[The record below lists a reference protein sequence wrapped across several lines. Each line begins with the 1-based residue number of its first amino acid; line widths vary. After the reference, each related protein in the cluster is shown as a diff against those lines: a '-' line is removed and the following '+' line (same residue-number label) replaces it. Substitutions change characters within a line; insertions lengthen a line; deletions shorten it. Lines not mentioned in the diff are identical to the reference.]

1 MNKRMKLLVTALGL
15 TTAMAGG
22 AVTASAATE
31 INYWSVFTGGDG
43 ATMQAMVD
51 KFNESQDE
59 VHVTHTPMTAD
70 DLYQKIPLA
79 VQTGTEVPDVAVVHI
94 ERIPNFV
101 DNDMLYSYDEDIL
114 AEAGISAD
122 DYIASAYAA
131 SNIDEEQYGIPL
143 DVHSYVTYYNKDLF
157 DKYDLN
163 SFVEDGVLTFD
174 ELKELGDKAREQGFE
189 GDIFDLGWM
198 RAQLLCFYAQLD
210 PSLTLSEDGTEP
222 CINNE
227 NMKKVFETVK
237 DLYQGG
243 YTNSRENDATAE
255 FYGGEMLVWMEGIWM
270 KAAVVEAGV
279 NFGMLPA
286 VSYDT
291 TTVKNW
297 TSSHNF
303 VQFADEERTEEE
315 DLAVAKFIKFMG
327 EQNSETWAKDAGQ
340 CPAYKAVWDTL
351 NMDDLP
357 QGFLAKEENVDTL
370 AIYSYKYWGLFDTAF
385 SRVGW
390 DFVDDTI
397 SIDDAL
403 AQIDTEISDAI
414 AAQ

>member
-1 MNKRMKLLVTALGL
+1 MKKNVKLMTAAMSMALALGV
-15 TTAMAGG
+15 G
-22 AVTASAATE
+22 ASASAATE
-31 INYWSVFTGGDG
+31 IEYWSVFTGGDG

-59 VHVTHTPMTAD
+59 VHVNHTPMTAD

-79 VQTGTEVPDVAVVHI
+79 VQTGTEVPDVTVVHI

-114 AEAGISAD
+114 TEAGISAE
-122 DYIASAYAA
+122 DYIESAFVA

-157 DKYDLN
+157 DQYDLN
-163 SFVEDGVLTFD
+163 SYVEDGVLTFD

-189 GDIFDLGWM
+189 GDVFDLGWM

-210 PSLTLSEDGTEP
+210 PELTLSEDGEQP
-222 CINNE
+222 SINNE
-227 NMKKVFETVK
+227 NMKKVFETMK
-237 DLYQGG
+237 ELYEGG
-243 YTNSRENDATAE
+243 YTNNREDDATAE

-286 VSYDT
+286 VSFDT
-291 TTVKNW
+291 DTVKNW

-327 EQNSETWAKDAGQ
+327 EQNSETWAIDAGQ
-340 CPAYKAVWDTL
+340 CPAYLAAWDNL
-351 NMDDLP
+351 DLDELP

-370 AIYSYKYWGLFDTAF
+370 AIYSYKYWGLFDSAF

-390 DFVDDTI
+390 DFVDGTI

-403 AQIDTEISDAI
+403 AQIDAEISDAI

>member
-1 MNKRMKLLVTALGL
+1 MKKTKLLIPAVALTL
-15 TTAMAGG
+15 TL
-22 AVTASAATE
+22 ASATAFAEPIE
-31 INYWSVFTGGDG
+31 INYRSVFTGGDG
-43 ATMQAMVD
+43 ATMQSMVD

-59 VHVTHTPMTAD
+59 VYVNHTPMTAD

-79 VQTGTEVPDVAVVHI
+79 VQTGADVPDVAVVHI

-101 DNDMLYSYDEDIL
+101 ANDMLYSYDEDIL
-114 AEAGISAD
+114 EEAGISAD
-122 DYIASAYAA
+122 DYIASAFEA
-131 SNIDEEQYGIPL
+131 SNIDDEQYGIPL

-157 DKYDLN
+157 DQYDLN
-163 SFVEDGVLTFD
+163 GFIEDGVLTFD
-174 ELKELGDKAREQGFE
+174 ELRELGDKAREQGYE

-210 PSLTLSEDGTEP
+210 PNLTLSEDGVTP

-227 NMKKVFETVK
+227 NMKQVFETMK
-237 DLYQGG
+237 SLYEDG
-243 YTNSRENDATAE
+243 YTTDKDADYSAE
-255 FYGGEMLVWMEGIWM
+255 FYGGELLVWMEGIWM
-270 KAAVVEAGV
+270 KAAAVEAGV
-279 NFGMLPA
+279 NFGMLPSVA
-286 VSYDT
+286 YDAS
-291 TTVKNW
+291 TVKNW

-327 EQNSETWAKDAGQ
+327 EQNSETWAVDAGQ
-340 CPAYKAVWDTL
+340 CPAYISAWDNL
-351 NMDDLP
+351 DLDELP

-370 AIYSYKYWGLFDTAF
+370 AIYSYDYWGLFDTAF

-390 DFVDDTI
+390 DFVDGTI

-403 AQIDTEISDAI
+403 AQIDAEINDAI